1 MVVDRLTKHALFIP
15 TTKSMAAPNVAS
27 LFVHHVVRVHGLPE
41 TLVSDRDPV
50 FTSYF
55 WRRLLELCGMWANCS
70 SAFHPQT
77 NGQTERL
84 DSVSKQY
91 MRMYCNYQQTN

>member
-1 MVVDRLTKHALFIP
+1 MLVVVDRLTKQALFIP

-50 FTSYF
+50 FTSH
-55 WRRLLELCGMWANCS
+55 C
-70 SAFHPQT
+70 
-77 NGQTERL
+77 
-84 DSVSKQY
+84 
-91 MRMYCNYQQTN
+91 